1 MQRFGKNKSELLDSW
16 LEMDAA
22 DLTKEC
28 DRMGIQASGKHIE
41 NIQNLFEHL
50 KKLEQE
56 VEKDL
61 AGGIAANKPP
71 SYNQE
76 KGGHQPSSNTVQ
88 LARVETLFKRPIFK
102 SSEKS

>member
-22 DLTKEC
+22 ELTKEC

-50 KKLEQE
+50 KKLE
-56 VEKDL
+56 
-61 AGGIAANKPP
+61 
-71 SYNQE
+71 
-76 KGGHQPSSNTVQ
+76 
-88 LARVETLFKRPIFK
+88 
-102 SSEKS
+102 